1 MNFQTNRVIKKLIS
15 FLIFSV
21 SFSEDSMWMQYLCYR
36 CSEGKIFLKN
46 SIQAQSEISRKSNR
60 SPFPLSANQFFFFL
74 LWHDKLPNMTDPQM
88 LFVHVPFWTKPDFTF
103 FLEMIIIIPH
113 FNVLKD
119 KPNF

>member
-60 SPFPLSANQFFFFL
+60 SLFPLSANQIFFYCGTR
-74 LWHDKLPNMTDPQM
+74 KLPNKTDP
-88 LFVHVPFWTKPDFTF
+88 
-103 FLEMIIIIPH
+103 
-113 FNVLKD
+113 
-119 KPNF
+119 

>member
-46 SIQAQSEISRKSNR
+46 SIQAQSEISRKSKSSLYLQTN
-60 SPFPLSANQFFFFL
+60 FFS
-74 LWHDKLPNMTDPQM
+74 LWHDKLPNKTDPQM
-88 LFVHVPFWTKPDFTF
+88 LFVHVPFWTKPDLTF

>member
-36 CSEGKIFLKN
+36 CSDGKIFLKN

-60 SPFPLSANQFFFFL
+60 SLFPLSANQIFFYCGTR
-74 LWHDKLPNMTDPQM
+74 KLPNKTDPQM
-88 LFVHVPFWTKPDFTF
+88 LFVHVHFWTKRDFTF
-103 FLEMIIIIPH
+103 FLEMINIIPH
-113 FNVLKD
+113 FNFLKD